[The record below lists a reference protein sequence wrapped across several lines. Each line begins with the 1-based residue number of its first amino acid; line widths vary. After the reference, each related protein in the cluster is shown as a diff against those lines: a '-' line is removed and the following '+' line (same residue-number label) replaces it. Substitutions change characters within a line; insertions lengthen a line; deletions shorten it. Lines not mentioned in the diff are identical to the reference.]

1 MRTPTQPARPA
12 GILFIVASAT
22 AVAGG
27 SLLLPIAEP
36 RFLTTGSAQP
46 RLATG
51 ALLEIV
57 LALSVAAIA
66 AMLWPVLRRVS
77 QPVAAL
83 YLVTRTLEGALI
95 AAGTLAALVMTS
107 LVGSHTPPG
116 AGDALLDSREWAI
129 RIGTLVVFGAS
140 AIMLNAL
147 LLRGRLVPRWL
158 AWWGLVGGV
167 LLTLRGVL
175 ETYGVDL
182 PAAAQA
188 VLAAPIGLEEMVFAV
203 WLLVRGLSAPVGRP
217 LDGAGL
223 LPTGPGEPRGV

>member
-1 MRTPTQPARPA
+1 MRTPTPPARTA
-12 GILFIVASAT
+12 GILFLVASAT
-22 AVAGG
+22 AIAGG
-27 SLLLPIAEP
+27 SLLLPVTEP
-36 RFLTTGSAQP
+36 QFLTTGGAQP

-107 LVGSHTPPG
+107 LAASHAPPTT
-116 AGDALLDSREWAI
+116 GDALLDGREWAI

-147 LLRGRLVPRWL
+147 LLRGRLVPGWL
-158 AWWGLVGGV
+158 AWWGLIGGV
-167 LLTLRGVL
+167 LLALRGAL

-188 VLAAPIGLEEMVFAV
+188 VLAAPIGIEEMVFAV
-203 WLLVRGLSAPVGRP
+203 WLLVKGLPAPVRSE
-217 LDGAGL
+217 A
-223 LPTGPGEPRGV
+223 T